1 MASERIEIF
10 RRAFRGV
17 TGHPSP
23 RLALSSLTGSA
34 SAFAAAA
41 LALREE
47 GTPFV
52 LAVTPGLPEA
62 DTMLA
67 DLRVL
72 EKECAIRALE
82 VPPPLED
89 DRSSTA
95 ARLKVAAVLG
105 AYRMRPY
112 PLVIVA
118 PAAALTTGVPA
129 AAAVAAATVR
139 LELPPDPSLPP
150 PDFMTLQEKLRA
162 AGYARAP
169 EVTEP
174 GTYSVRGGVLDVW
187 SPDSAAPVRVEY
199 FGDEL
204 DALRT
209 FDPALQT
216 STGRIGV
223 AEFAPVET
231 PAAEACRLLDV
242 LPEDGVVLWLEH
254 NDYSTLIPSGTGT
267 PSQTSA
273 IGTLPRL
280 RQIFTGDPAPRA
292 VPTDPFQTSPL
303 PGFAELGIE
312 AVRDPELLESARARL
327 QSYLVA
333 ARKKGSLVADDTE
346 LAGGFEIPPGVA
358 AEGASDT
365 PGLVVVAKSDRVF
378 SHHGRARTP
387 GYRAPAAGARFT
399 ETLDIEPGEY
409 VVHLDH
415 GVGLFLG
422 SAEIEVAGQRSEVF
436 TVEYADGAKL
446 HVPVAHA
453 HLLSRY
459 VGVKGEEVKLHRLD
473 GKRWMKD
480 KASAQRAVQDLAASL
495 LETQARR
502 AVVPGFAFETDSEDV
517 ALFEAAFPYEATE
530 DQEKAI
536 ADVKHDM
543 SLPKPMDRLIC
554 GDAGYGKTEV
564 AMRAAFIAAMN
575 GKQTAVLAPTTVLA
589 EQHYETFLARF
600 DGTPIRIEAM
610 SRFQSDEAKKGIRA
624 RLLSG
629 ATDILVG
636 THAILSSKVRFHDLG
651 LIVIDE
657 EQRFGVKHKEHLKG
671 LRATADVLTM
681 SATPIPR
688 TLYLSMTGARDLSV
702 LRTPPRERVA
712 TETKIVRD
720 NDATVRAAVAKELA
734 RNGQVYFLHNR
745 VITIDKMAAR
755 LHRLVP
761 KARID
766 VAHGQMPSSMLAAKM
781 QRFARGET
789 DVLLCTTIVESGLDI
804 PRANTILVDRADHFG
819 LAELYQLRG
828 RVGRSSRQGY
838 AYFLLPEEGNVDS
851 EARERLDALKK
862 HAGLGAG
869 FNIAIRDLEIRGAGN
884 LLGSEQ
890 SGHIAAIGFQ
900 LYCQLLQRTVAR
912 LKGEQVPDLVDV
924 KLNLDFLE
932 ASPSAAASEADSACL
947 PYDYVSEEAQRMEFH
962 RRLAETTTL
971 PAVRKL
977 RTELADRFGRLPKA
991 AVRLVKVAEFRV
1003 LLAKAGYSRLDVHDG
1018 RALFYKEGECDVDFV
1033 AHVEGN
1039 TADRK
1044 LASLAKALLEHSAPT
1059 P

>member
-10 RRAFRGV
+10 RKAFRAV

-23 RLALSSLTGSA
+23 RLALSSLTGSSA
-34 SAFAAAA
+34 AFAAAA

-62 DTMLA
+62 DAMMA

-72 EKECAIRALE
+72 GNECAVRALE
-82 VPPPLED
+82 FPPPLED

-112 PLVIVA
+112 PLVVVA

-139 LELPPDPSLPP
+139 LELGGGGPSV
-150 PDFMTLQEKLRA
+150 DFAALQAKLLA

-169 EVTEP
+169 EVVEP
-174 GTYSVRGGVLDVW
+174 GTYSVRGGVLDAW
-187 SPDSAAPVRVEY
+187 SPDAAAPVRAEF

-204 DALRT
+204 ESLRS

-216 STGRIGV
+216 STGRLEW

-231 PAAEACRLLDV
+231 PSAGESRLLDV
-242 LPEDGVVLWLEH
+242 LPEDGAVLWLEH
-254 NDYSTLIPSGTGT
+254 NEYATLIPSGRGL

-273 IGTLPRL
+273 TDAPLPL
-280 RQIFTGDPAPRA
+280 RQVFTGDPAPRG
-292 VPTDPFQTSPL
+292 VPTDGFQTSPL

-312 AVRDPELLESARARL
+312 AVRDPGLLEAARGRL
-327 QSYLVA
+327 QAYLHA
-333 ARKKGSLVADDTE
+333 AKQKGSLVVEDAA
-346 LAGGFEIPPGVA
+346 LAGGFEITPGVA
-358 AEGASDT
+358 AQGASGT
-365 PGLVVVAKSDRVF
+365 PGLVVVATSDRVF
-378 SHHGRARTP
+378 SHRGKVRAA
-387 GYRAPAAGARFT
+387 GYRAPQAGARFT
-399 ETLDIEPGEY
+399 ETLDLEPGEY
-409 VVHLDH
+409 VVHLDY
-415 GVGLFLG
+415 GVGRFLG
-422 SAEIEVAGQRSEVF
+422 STEIEVAGQRSEVF
-436 TVEYADGAKL
+436 TLEYADGGKL
-446 HVPVAHA
+446 HVPTSHA

-459 VGVKGEEVKLHRLD
+459 VGVKGEAVKLHRLD
-473 GKRWMKD
+473 GRRWQKD

-502 AVVPGFAFETDSEDV
+502 AVVPGFAFDVENEDV
-517 ALFEAAFPYEATE
+517 ARFEAAFPYEATE
-530 DQEKAI
+530 DQAKAI

-543 SLPKPMDRLIC
+543 AAARPMDRLVC

-600 DGTPIRIEAM
+600 DGTPVRIEAM
-610 SRFQSDEAKKGIRA
+610 SRFQTDDARKGTRA

-629 ATDILVG
+629 ATDILIG
-636 THAILSSKVRFHDLG
+636 THAILSSKVQFHDLG

-657 EQRFGVKHKEHLKG
+657 EQRFGVKHKEHLKS

-688 TLYLSMTGARDLSV
+688 TLYLSMTGARDLSI

-720 NDATVRAAVAKELA
+720 TDATVRSAIERELA
-734 RNGQVYFLHNR
+734 RGGQVYFLHNR
-745 VITIDKMAAR
+745 VLTIDRIAAR
-755 LHRLVP
+755 LHALVP
-761 KARID
+761 KARIE
-766 VAHGQMPSSMLAAKM
+766 VAHGQMPSSLLAAKM

-828 RVGRSSRQGY
+828 RVGRSSRAGY
-838 AYFLLPEEGNVDS
+838 AYFLLPSEGSVDS

-912 LKGEQVPDLVDV
+912 LKGEKVPDIVDV
-924 KLNLDFLE
+924 TLNLDFLDY
-932 ASPSAAASEADSACL
+932 SPGSADAAANGACL
-947 PYDYVSEEAQRMEFH
+947 PYDYVEEEAQRMEFH
-962 RRLAETTTL
+962 RRLAETSTL

-977 RTELADRFGRLPKA
+977 RAELADRYGRLPKA
-991 AVRLVKVAEFRV
+991 AARLVKVAEFRV
-1003 LLAKAGYSRLDVHDG
+1003 LLAKAGYSRLDVRNG
-1018 RALFYKEGECDVDFV
+1018 RGMFYKEGAHDVDFV
-1033 AHVEGN
+1033 AHVEGS
-1039 TADRK
+1039 TAERK
-1044 LASLAKALLEHSAPT
+1044 LASLVKALLEHSARAS
-1059 P
+1059 